1 MSGLVSEPDVELGPV
16 SGKAK
21 AVVIL
26 AHGRGS
32 NAASMADLA
41 RALDRP
47 AIRFIC
53 IGASGGT
60 WYPHGFMSPPESN
73 EPWQSQAMAQYG
85 AAIDAVLATGV
96 PLSKLVVG
104 GYSQGACL
112 TMGLLWNKPLRYGA
126 ALVFTGGLIGPP
138 GSVWPSQPALKGMRV
153 LLTNGDH
160 DPWVPLSRTLE
171 SEKALKV
178 SGARVDLCVYEGH
191 QLESG
196 TAQLEGRSSR
206 LSM

>member
-1 MSGLVSEPDVELGPV
+1 MSGLVSEPDVELGPA

-53 IGASGGT
+53 IGASGGA

-126 ALVFTGGLIGPP
+126 ALVFTGGR
-138 GSVWPSQPALKGMRV
+138 STTALATRRMPI
-153 LLTNGDH
+153 N
-160 DPWVPLSRTLE
+160 
-171 SEKALKV
+171 
-178 SGARVDLCVYEGH
+178 
-191 QLESG
+191 SG
-196 TAQLEGRSSR
+196 TTGSR
-206 LSM
+206 RK